1 MRNIVDDKQGGTIVA
16 NRQMLLKR
24 HVDGDPVAFS
34 ELVEIYRSK
43 VYAYLV
49 RCGVDERTR
58 DDLFQ
63 DIFIKIHKA
72 ASTFKSDKPLNPW
85 IFTIVANTVRAH
97 YRKQRVRRL
106 VYQDEVPEK
115 KDHTPDSHD
124 FVEARETADWLE
136 TELQKLPFSQRET
149 LVLSATGNMD
159 QQSISKVL
167 DIPLS
172 TVKTNL
178 RRARIT
184 LAKAFIRKDGKE
196 L

>member
-1 MRNIVDDKQGGTIVA
+1 MRNMVEDKQGGIIGSDM
-16 NRQMLLKR
+16 QMLLKR
-24 HVDGDPVAFS
+24 HVDGDSAAFP

-72 ASTFKSDKPLNPW
+72 ASTFKSDRPLNPW

-97 YRKQRVRRL
+97 YRKQRVRKL
-106 VYQDEVPEK
+106 VYQEVVPDQ
-115 KDHTPDSHD
+115 KDQTPDSYD
-124 FVEARETADWLE
+124 FVEARETADWIE
-136 TELQKLPFSQRET
+136 TELQKLPLSQRET

-159 QQSISKVL
+159 QKSISQVL

>member
-1 MRNIVDDKQGGTIVA
+1 MRNMVENKQGVA
-16 NRQMLLKR
+16 KGPGRQMLLQR
-24 HVDGDPVAFS
+24 HVDGDPDAFP
-34 ELVEIYRSK
+34 ELVGIYRSK

-49 RCGVDERTR
+49 RCGVDAGIR

-63 DIFIKIHKA
+63 EIFIKIHNA

-85 IFTIVANTVRAH
+85 FFTIVANTVRAH
-97 YRKQRVRRL
+97 YRKERVRRL
-106 VYQDEVPEK
+106 VYQEDLPSEK
-115 KDHTPDSHD
+115 DNAPDSQD
-124 FVEARETADWLE
+124 FIEARETADWLD
-136 TELQKLPFSQRET
+136 TELAKLPFSQRET
-149 LVLSATGNMD
+149 IILNAMGSLD
-159 QQSISKVL
+159 QKAISKIQ

-184 LAKAFIRKDGKE
+184 LAKAFIRKDGKD

>member
-1 MRNIVDDKQGGTIVA
+1 MRNMVENKQGVTKGPDM
-16 NRQMLLKR
+16 QMLLQR
-24 HVDGDPVAFS
+24 HVGGDPVAFP
-34 ELVEIYRSK
+34 ELVGIYRSR

-49 RCGVDERTR
+49 RCGIDPGTR

-63 DIFIKIHKA
+63 EIFIKIHKA

-97 YRKQRVRRL
+97 YRKERVRKL
-106 VYQDEVPEK
+106 VYQEDLPDET
-115 KDHTPDSHD
+115 DNAPDSQD
-124 FVEARETADWLE
+124 FMEASETADWLE
-136 TELQKLPFSQRET
+136 TELAKLPFSQRET
-149 LVLSATGNMD
+149 IILNAMGSLD
-159 QQSISKVL
+159 QKAISNVL

-184 LAKAFIRKDGKE
+184 LAKAFIRKDGKD